1 MAEVVA
7 SIWPANFW
15 RCTVPPELTNAAWEV
30 TVIFCIVLA
39 AAIARLEE

>member
-1 MAEVVA
+1 M
-7 SIWPANFW
+7 
-15 RCTVPPELTNAAWEV
+15 PPELTNAAWEV